1 MAATALLLS
10 CGQAAE
16 QAPPASRAY
25 TVDSLLN
32 VAEACV
38 GDTLSVRG
46 VVRHTCR
53 DSGLRCFIA
62 DKDGQTKLR
71 INAPD
76 GGSFQP
82 DLAGREVV
90 CRVIVRE
97 NRVMAHEV
105 DSALAAIGL
114 REAAEDSR
122 ADHCESSRND
132 LSAKKAYMELK
143 GQDYYSEFY
152 ADALDFGVVGE

>member
-1 MAATALLLS
+1 MATALLLS

-16 QAPPASRAY
+16 QENPAARAY

-32 VAEACV
+32 VAEAYV

-53 DSGLRCFIA
+53 ASGRRCFVA
-62 DKDGQTKLR
+62 DEGGQTKFR

-76 GGSFQP
+76 GDSFAP
-82 DLAGREVV
+82 DLVGREIV

-97 NRVMAHEV
+97 NKVMAHEV
-105 DSALAAIGL
+105 DSALAAIEL
-114 REAAEDSR
+114 SEAAGESR

-152 ADALDFGVVGE
+152 ADALEFGVVGE